1 MAGNTL
7 GGLFRITTWGESH
20 GEAVGV
26 VIDGAPAGIPFTEGH
41 VQAWLDRRK
50 PGEGK
55 TSTSRKEP
63 DQARILSGTFEG
75 KTTGTPVSIMVANK
89 DARSS
94 SYADIMDLY
103 RPGHGD
109 ITYDA
114 KYGIRDYRGGGRAS
128 ARETVGRVA
137 AASLAHEIL
146 KAAGVSVR
154 AATVELGG
162 VRARARDYAS
172 MAENPYLCPD
182 AEAAEAMDARVD
194 EVRSQGDSLGGIV
207 EIIADGVPAGLG
219 EPVFEKLD
227 AALAGALM
235 GIGAVK
241 GVEIGDGFEAARLT
255 GSENN
260 DPITP
265 EGFASNHAGGVLA
278 GISSGAPLVMR
289 VAVKPIPSITREQ
302 ATINTKGEPATIR
315 TRGRHDVAAIPRVNV
330 VCEAMVALVLVDH
343 FLRQRAVAWN
353 R

>member
-7 GGLFRITTWGESH
+7 GDLFRITTWGESH

-26 VIDGAPAGIPFTEGH
+26 TIDGAPAGIPFTEIH

-50 PGEGK
+50 PGGGK
-55 TSTSRKEP
+55 ISTSRKEP
-63 DQARILSGTFEG
+63 DTATILSGTFEG
-75 KTTGTPVSIMVANK
+75 KTTGTPITIVVENQ
-89 DARSS
+89 DAHSG
-94 SYADIMDLY
+94 SYVDIKDLY

-109 ITYDA
+109 ITYDK

-137 AASLAHEIL
+137 AAALACEIL
-146 KAAGVSVR
+146 KPLGVSIL

-162 VRARARDYAS
+162 VRAEKRAYEK
-172 MAENPYLCPD
+172 MGENPYLCPD

-194 EVRSQGDSLGGIV
+194 AVRREGDSLGGVV

-241 GVEIGDGFEAARLT
+241 GVEIGAGFDAARMT

-260 DPITP
+260 DPIIP
-265 EGFASNHAGGVLA
+265 EGFSSNHAGGVLA
-278 GISSGAPLVMR
+278 GISNGAPLVMR

-302 ATINTKGEPATIR
+302 VTLNTKGEPATIR
-315 TRGRHDVAAIPRVNV
+315 TRGRHDVSAIPRVNV
-330 VCEAMVALVLVDH
+330 VCEAMVALVLADH
-343 FLRQRAVAWN
+343 FLRQRAVKWT

>member
-1 MAGNTL
+1 MAGSTL

-26 VIDGAPAGIPFTEGH
+26 VIDGAPAGIPFTEEH

-50 PGEGK
+50 PGGAK

-63 DQARILSGTFEG
+63 DRARILSGAFEG

-137 AASLAHEIL
+137 AAALAGEIL
-146 KAAGVSVR
+146 AAAGISVR
-154 AATVELGG
+154 AATIELGG
-162 VRARARDYAS
+162 VRALKRDYGT

-182 AEAAEAMDARVD
+182 AEAAQAMDARVD
-194 EVRSQGDSLGGIV
+194 EVRRKGDSLGGVV

-241 GVEIGDGFEAARLT
+241 GVEIGDGFDAARLT

-265 EGFASNHAGGVLA
+265 DGFSSNHAGGVLA

-302 ATINTKGEPATIR
+302 ETINTRGEATTIR
-315 TRGRHDVAAIPRVNV
+315 TRGRHDVAAVPRVNV

-343 FLRQRAVAWN
+343 FLRQRAVSWN